1 MGARSLHIVLLA
13 LVASG
18 ECLHFAPSRSVALPS
33 RTSHSSRGVA
43 LRRFARDATAR
54 ARSLVIMR
62 DMEPPPDDRFVAYFA
77 LVAIGGYC
85 GIIAYAFIQ
94 YKLEGA
100 I

>member
-1 MGARSLHIVLLA
+1 
-13 LVASG
+13 
-18 ECLHFAPSRSVALPS
+18 
-33 RTSHSSRGVA
+33 
-43 LRRFARDATAR
+43 
-54 ARSLVIMR
+54 MR